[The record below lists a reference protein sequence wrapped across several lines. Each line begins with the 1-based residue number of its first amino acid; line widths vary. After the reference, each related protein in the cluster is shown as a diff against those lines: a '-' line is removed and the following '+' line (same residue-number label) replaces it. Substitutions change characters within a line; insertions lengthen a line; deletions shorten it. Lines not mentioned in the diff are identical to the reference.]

1 MKRTVIQLLEDAA
14 DRFGDVSY
22 VNNKTDNG
30 WDSKTFSQVY
40 RNACYFSA
48 WLIKEGFSKGNTAA
62 ILSEGRQEWVIGE
75 FGILLAGGISV
86 PLSIKLLPEEL
97 PFRLNHSEAHIILA
111 SRNTLQSAAAVYN
124 KLSDDIKIVYLD
136 EDDEHLRT
144 VLEKYGIDKEKV
156 STYGHAL
163 KEGLKYHQQNP
174 TVVTD
179 RTDKILE
186 DDIVTISY
194 TSGTTGNPKG
204 IMLSHKNYFVN
215 VHDSIAMFDIPLGYA
230 TLLILPCDHS
240 FAHTVGLYAAL
251 LRGITL
257 FFVDA
262 RGGPMGILR
271 NIPINLKESNP
282 DFLLTVPALTG
293 NFMKKITDGIESKG
307 GFVKKLF
314 NAGLNAAVKRNR
326 DGYHRAPVWTR
337 IITFFPYKIA
347 DLLIFSKLRKIFGS
361 KLKFCVGG
369 GALLD
374 VKQQEFFK
382 AIGVPIY
389 QGYGLTE
396 AAPVI
401 SSNSFTVH
409 KLGTSGKIA
418 PSVECKI
425 ISEGK
430 EMLQGEK
437 GEVVIHGE
445 NVMKGYFKNPEAT
458 AETVRDGWLYTG
470 DLGYIDEDDF
480 LVVVGR
486 EKALLIS
493 DDGEK
498 YSPEEIEEAIKNS
511 SDLIHQ
517 VMIYND
523 HKKYTTA
530 LVTLDS
536 EKVKNI
542 INHKKIADVRSL
554 FKVIEDTFFR
564 FQEEEAYRGKFPKQ
578 WLPVTFQI
586 LKEPFSEKNKMIN
599 STMKMV
605 RYKIC
610 ETHKS
615 LLDYMYTPEGNELNN
630 MKNQEILKTFF
641 SD

>member
-1 MKRTVIQLLEDAA
+1 MKRTVIQLLEQAA
-14 DRFGDVSY
+14 EKFKEVSY
-22 VNNKTDNG
+22 VNNKTDTG
-30 WDSKTFSQVY
+30 WNSKTFGEVY
-40 RNACYFSA
+40 SEAECFAA
-48 WLIKEGFSKGNTAA
+48 WLINEGLNKEDCAA

-86 PLSIKLLPEEL
+86 PLSIKLLPEEI
-97 PFRLNHSEAHIILA
+97 PFRLNHSESKMILL
-111 SRNTLQSAAAVYN
+111 SRNTLEAVAAVYE
-124 KLSDDIKIVYLD
+124 KLENDVTIVFLD
-136 EDDEHLRT
+136 DDEKFTEELSGR
-144 VLEKYGIDKEKV
+144 YGIDSGRIKSFSSALRQGREILSKNPEIV
-156 STYGHAL
+156 SSV
-163 KEGLKYHQQNP
+163 K
-174 TVVTD
+174 D
-179 RTDKILE
+179 RITE
-186 DDIVTISY
+186 DDTVTVSY

-204 IMLSHKNYFVN
+204 IMLTHKNYYVN
-215 VHDSIAMFDIPLGYA
+215 VHDSIAMFNIPLGYS

-257 FFVDA
+257 YFVDA

-271 NIPINLKESNP
+271 NIPINLKEANP

-293 NFMKKITDGIESKG
+293 NFMKKISEGIEKQG
-307 GFVKKLF
+307 GFVRSLF
-314 NAGLNAAVKRNR
+314 NSGVSAAVKRNG
-326 DGYHRAPVWTR
+326 DGYRRKP
-337 IITFFPYKIA
+337 FFIRLFTYIPYKLA
-347 DLLIFSKLRKIFGS
+347 DVLVFSKVRAIFGN

-374 VKQQEFFK
+374 IKQQEFFK
-382 AIGVPIY
+382 AIGAPIY

-401 SSNSFTVH
+401 SSNTFSVH

-418 PSVECKI
+418 PSIECRI
-425 ISEGK
+425 VADGK
-430 EMLQGEK
+430 DLPKGEK
-437 GEVVIHGE
+437 GEVVIRGD
-445 NVMKGYFKNPEAT
+445 NVMKGYLKNPDAT
-458 AETVRDGWLYTG
+458 RETVRDGWLYTG

-493 DDGEK
+493 EDGEK
-498 YSPEEIEEAIKNS
+498 YSPEEIEEAITNS
-511 SDLIHQ
+511 SDIIHQ

-530 LVTLDS
+530 LVTLDNNKLQ
-536 EKVKNI
+536 EMIAKD
-542 INHKKIADVRSL
+542 KIDGPQEL
-554 FKVIEDTFFR
+554 LDTIQASFFR
-564 FQEEEAYRGKFPKQ
+564 FQEEDAYRGKFPKQ
-578 WLPVTFQI
+578 WLPKTFQI
-586 LKEPFSEKNKMIN
+586 LGEPFSEKNKMIN

-615 LLDYMYTPEGNELNN
+615 LLDY
-630 MKNQEILKTFF
+630 
-641 SD
+641 

>member
-40 RNACYFSA
+40 RNACSFSA

-326 DGYHRAPVWTR
+326 DGYHRALVWTR

-554 FKVIEDTFFR
+554 FKVIEDSFFR